1 MKYYTFILLG
11 FFLFS
16 CSNYSE
22 EYKLL
27 QGDWN
32 IIHDGRYPMIFG
44 ITGYTHFSGDSVLWD
59 NNIYEKYNFKDDT
72 LFIWLDEPYQN
83 FYEGFKEYEKYFI
96 LHLSK
101 DSLALEH
108 VEKSIS
114 KNKYVYDTTQIYL
127 NRFEPIENQAKLI
140 RVEYASGWCFGNCPQ
155 KDVVIDSSGY
165 FYYGPQEYDSV
176 DRPYTSKSEKELFK
190 KISLLTST
198 IPVSR
203 FDSLN
208 GVGIDAQVLRVNFYF
223 EDGIKKQI
231 TADRMSPLLPVF
243 TRLDFSHGFAN
254 SLTPSKP
261 LKLSVRDSLNSSS
274 YY

>member
-1 MKYYTFILLG
+1 M
-11 FFLFS
+11 
-16 CSNYSE
+16 
-22 EYKLL
+22 L

-32 IIHDGRYPMIFG
+32 IIDDDRYPMIYG

-59 NNIYEKYNFKDDT
+59 NNTYEKYTFQNDT
-72 LFIWLDEPYQN
+72 LIIWLDEPYRD
-83 FYEGFKEYEKYFI
+83 FYEGFKESEKYTI

-108 VEKSIS
+108 IEKIIS
-114 KNKYVYDTTQIYL
+114 KNKYVYDTLEIHL
-127 NRFEPIENQAKLI
+127 NRFEPIENQPKLI

-176 DRPYTSKSEKELFK
+176 DQPYTSNSEKSLFE

-203 FDSLN
+203 FDSLS
-208 GVGIDAQVLRVNFYF
+208 GVGIDAQVLRADFYF
-223 EDGIKKQI
+223 EGGIKKQI
-231 TADRMSPLLPVF
+231 TADRMNPLLPVF
-243 TRLDFSHGFAN
+243 ARLDFSYDFAN
-254 SLTPSKP
+254 SLIPSNP
-261 LKLSVRDSLNSSS
+261 LKLSVRDSLNSRS